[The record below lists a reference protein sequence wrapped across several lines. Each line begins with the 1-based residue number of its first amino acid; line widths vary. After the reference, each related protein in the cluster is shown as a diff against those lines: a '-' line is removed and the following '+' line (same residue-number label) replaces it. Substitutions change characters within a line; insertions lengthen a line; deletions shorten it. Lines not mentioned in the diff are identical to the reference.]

1 MKVGL
6 CVSCK
11 RFPWHAKWVSL
22 GCLFNFLTLF
32 GLFSKRALGQLEEE
46 LAIREGPMMQWQTNL
61 KMMASKERQYLQQL
75 ANYKVHLPNTL

>member
-1 MKVGL
+1 
-6 CVSCK
+6 
-11 RFPWHAKWVSL
+11 
-22 GCLFNFLTLF
+22 
-32 GLFSKRALGQLEEE
+32 LFSKRALGQLEEE